1 MIRVSE
7 QPDFGVQSY
16 GVLGNLRLNTLRLC
30 AFALIKSVFIPP
42 SFHFGAASRSG

>member
-7 QPDFGVQSY
+7 QLDFVAQSY

-30 AFALIKSVFIPP
+30 AFALIKSVSICANLWLKRQMLEF
-42 SFHFGAASRSG
+42 